1 VPRHPTFLVVA
12 GCAVFAASLFA
23 QGVTPAPQPS
33 APAAAASTA
42 DRNAPRQMFQRY
54 CASCHNS
61 KLKTAGLALDALDL
75 NAIHAHPQAWEKVVT
90 KLRTGAMPPVGLP
103 RPDAATYDTV
113 ATWLED
119 QLDAIAAAS
128 PNPGVRPP
136 LHRLNRTEYKNA
148 IRDLLALEDLPRELD
163 IDVLLPADDASYGF
177 DNIADALGT
186 SPSLLERYLVAA
198 QKISRVAIGD
208 RSMPMIV
215 DTYRVPSQL
224 PQEDRLE
231 GHPFGTRGGIR
242 IERHFPLDGEY
253 VFRVALGGGRSQD
266 RHDLELL
273 IDGERAHV
281 FAIDGRGRGRG
292 RGGAPGPAPA
302 PGTPGAV
309 TPGALAA
316 AGMDQSGSNIEVRRT
331 VTAGHHVVL
340 ATFVKKSSAIV
351 EDTLRPFSRTGQ
363 ANAPAQPALASLTI
377 TGPVTIAGPGDTS
390 SRRRI
395 FSCHPAR
402 GAQESACAR
411 EILTSVARRAYRRP
425 VTDADLQTLMPF
437 YEAGR
442 GDGGFEAGI
451 QRALERVLVSPSF
464 LFRVERDPAAAAG
477 RSQPS
482 TAPADAARPRAARIS
497 DVELA
502 SRLSFFLWSS
512 IPDDQL
518 LEAAARGALAKPAE
532 LERQVKRMMAD
543 PRARALV
550 DNFAGQWLFLRNIDG
565 VAPDPRVFPDFD
577 EALRRAMRR
586 ETELFVHDAL
596 SNDRSVMELLT
607 ADYTF
612 VNERLA
618 KHYGIPHIYGDQFRK
633 VSLADT
639 PRRGLLGHGSVL
651 TVTSY
656 AHRTSPVLRGKWML
670 DNVLGSPPPPPPPDI
685 PALPET
691 NAKTGKPLTMR
702 EAMAQHRN
710 NPACSGCHARMD
722 PLGFALENYD
732 AVGRWRSRLADAPID
747 ASGALPDGTTFEGSR
762 GLVDA
767 ILRNRGAFATT
778 LIERLMTYALGRGV
792 EYFDAPAVR
801 AVRDE
806 AAAQNFRFSAI
817 IVGIAKSVPFQMR
830 GASSAAAPSRAEID
844 ATAGDVRRPAS
855 GRGDH

>member
-1 VPRHPTFLVVA
+1 MARHPTFLVVA

-23 QGVTPAPQPS
+23 QGAAPATQTS
-33 APAAAASTA
+33 APAAATSTA
-42 DRNAPRQMFQRY
+42 DRNAPRQMIQRY

-75 NAIHAHPQAWEKVVT
+75 NAIAAHPQAWEKVVT
-90 KLRTGAMPPVGLP
+90 KLRTGAMPPAGLP

-113 ATWLED
+113 ASWLED
-119 QLDAIAAAS
+119 QLDAAAAAA

-148 IRDLLALEDLPRELD
+148 IRDLLALESLPRELD
-163 IDVLLPADDASYGF
+163 IDILLPADDASYGF

-198 QKISRVAIGD
+198 QKISRIAVGD

-231 GHPFGTRGGIR
+231 GHPFGTRGGIK
-242 IERHFPLDGEY
+242 IDRHFPLDGEY

-266 RHDLELL
+266 RHQLELL

-281 FAIDGRGRGRG
+281 FTIEGRGGRG
-292 RGGAPGPAPA
+292 RGGAAAAGGGPPPGA
-302 PGTPGAV
+302 PGAV

-316 AGMDQSGSNIEVRRT
+316 AGIEQSGSNIEVRRS
-331 VTAGHHVVL
+331 VTAGHHVVI
-340 ATFVKKSSAIV
+340 ATFIKKSSAV
-351 EDTLRPFSRTGQ
+351 LEDTLRPFSRTGQ
-363 ANAPAQPALASLTI
+363 ASAPAQPALASLTI
-377 TGPVTIAGPGDTS
+377 TGPMTIAGPGDTS

-395 FSCHPAR
+395 FSCHPSR
-402 GAQESACAR
+402 GAQEAACAR
-411 EILTSVARRAYRRP
+411 EILTAVARRAYRRP
-425 VTDADLQTLMPF
+425 VTDTDLQTLMPF

-442 GDGGFEAGI
+442 ADGGFDAGI

-464 LFRVERDPAAAAG
+464 LFRVERDPAPASASRSAVAG
-477 RSQPS
+477 S
-482 TAPADAARPRAARIS
+482 TARPRAGRIN
-497 DVELA
+497 DIELA

-518 LEAAARGALAKPAE
+518 LEAAARGALANPAE

-596 SNDRSVMELLT
+596 ANDRSVMDLLT

-618 KHYGIPHIYGDQFRK
+618 KHYGIPHVYGDQFRK

-656 AHRTSPVLRGKWML
+656 AHRTSPVMRGKWML

-691 NAKTGKPLTMR
+691 NTKTGKPLTMR
-702 EAMAQHRN
+702 EAMALHRN

-732 AVGRWRSRLADAPID
+732 AVGRWRSRLGDTPID

-762 GLVDA
+762 GLVEA

-830 GASSAAAPSRAEID
+830 GTSTAAAPSRAAIAAPAD
-844 ATAGDVRRPAS
+844 DGRRSAS